1 MLFRSTL
8 YIEGE
13 RVFLIFSH
21 SFEDVKKGDMCIAE
35 LSSDLLNIKSEITT
49 LFSAEEALWA
59 KPIPF
64 AKVEFGMEGDVY
76 FTDGPSVYKKK
87 NGQLVILWSSWGENG
102 YTVGQTV
109 SESGN
114 IQGPWTHVDKPVFER
129 DGGHGMFFE
138 TIEGERQYTLHYP
151 NRKGEEHPVFMKIEE
166 SEKGIVII

>member
-1 MLFRSTL
+1 MYILRMVRL
-8 YIEGE
+8 YI
-13 RVFLIFSH
+13 RRKTDS
-21 SFEDVKKGDMCIAE
+21 
-35 LSSDLLNIKSEITT
+35 LS
-49 LFSAEEALWA
+49 
-59 KPIPF
+59 
-64 AKVEFGMEGDVY
+64 Y
-76 FTDGPSVYKKK
+76 YGPV
-87 NGQLVILWSSWGENG
+87 GGENG